1 MKVVSDRDEM
11 VFKYEYNDKPVY
23 SIGLSKKDQDGNYIK
38 GYKSVRF
45 RKDVELDNMTK
56 IRIKDAWIDFYKNE
70 DGRTIDYIFIN
81 DFDVVDEIP
90 TKDLTTKT
98 EVQESF
104 EYSDSDLPF

>member
-23 SIGLSKKDQDGNYIK
+23 SIGLSKKDKDGNYIK

-56 IRIKDAWIDFYKNE
+56 IRIKDSWIDFYRNE

-81 DFDVVDEIP
+81 DFEKVGDVPVEQLNTKTIVQDEI
-90 TKDLTTKT
+90 DY
-98 EVQESF
+98 EDV
-104 EYSDSDLPF
+104 LPF